1 MTLPFYIRPACVDDF
16 EAMAPLWQQLDEF
29 HHKQDPLRFPKQNN
43 RTPRDLSY
51 VSDLIERP
59 DRVLLV
65 AESSPLHE
73 DEEARLM
80 GLCTVLLRSYAAG
93 PVFPARV
100 VFEIDNVVVDEA
112 MRRRGVARSL
122 IRESEAWSRAQGAGE
137 VILNVYNFNNQARS
151 FYEQV
156 GFLSSKTQMV
166 RALY

>member
-1 MTLPFYIRPACVDDF
+1 MTLPFYIRPARLDDF
-16 EAMAPLWQQLDEF
+16 EALAPLWSQLDEF
-29 HHKQDPLRFPKQNN
+29 HHKQDPLRFPKQKK

-59 DRVLLV
+59 DRALLV

-73 DEEARLM
+73 DEESRLM
-80 GLCTVLLRSYAAG
+80 GLCTILLSSRPAG

-122 IRESEAWSRAQGAGE
+122 IRESEAWSRAQGARE
-137 VILNVYNFNNQARS
+137 VSLTVYDFNNQARS
-151 FYEQV
+151 FYEQI
-156 GFLSSKTQMV
+156 GFLSNKTQMV
-166 RALY
+166 RSLY